1 MRLPFAWAFTAALML
16 LLATHAPAGAQTTQG
31 GPVCAQAVAS

>member
-1 MRLPFAWAFTAALML
+1 MPFVWALMAALML
-16 LLATHAPAGAQTTQG
+16 LLATHAPAGARTAQG